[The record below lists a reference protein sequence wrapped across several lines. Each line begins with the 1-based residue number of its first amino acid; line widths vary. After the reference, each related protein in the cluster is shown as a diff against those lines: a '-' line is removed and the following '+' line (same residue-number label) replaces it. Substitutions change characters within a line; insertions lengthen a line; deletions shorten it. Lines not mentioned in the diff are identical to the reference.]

1 MHVKGVVNEVVTTSP
16 YVPFFT
22 ISVLF
27 LTPNQLLLSHLSCVS
42 LSLYL
47 SLLSLLYHIS
57 FCSFVHKNM
66 RSQQIFHSTN
76 QISAET
82 NNPNAETNQISHSIF
97 SSSLPLFY
105 FHL

>member
-42 LSLYL
+42 LSLSSL
-47 SLLSLLYHIS
+47 SLIS
-57 FCSFVHKNM
+57 YLILFL
-66 RSQQIFHSTN
+66 RS
-76 QISAET
+76 
-82 NNPNAETNQISHSIF
+82 
-97 SSSLPLFY
+97 
-105 FHL
+105 